1 MTTELIKEI
10 CEFRL
15 LIGLLGE
22 KHQGAW
28 WDCSFLSS
36 SSTAFLAPIYPNSIP
51 IAQYYG
57 VCQAA
62 AMVHDEHIG
71 IGRHY
76 HLYRLPDSIERML
89 SKRLQD
95 KEFSL
100 KANKYLTDRETAINR
115 LKDLGAVEID
125 RAEGPVAVGDFS
137 DTTLYNLLEKSLSY
151 YLTAFESG
159 FKTFP
164 YMRCL

>member
-1 MTTELIKEI
+1 MELTKDI

-15 LIGLLGE
+15 LIGFLGE
-22 KHQGAW
+22 KHQAAW
-28 WDCSFLSS
+28 WDCSFLSP
-36 SSTAFLAPIYPNSIP
+36 SSTAFLAPIYPNSTPLAKYSGIS
-51 IAQYYG
+51 
-57 VCQAA
+57 QAA

-89 SKRLQD
+89 SKQLQD

-100 KANKYLTDRETAINR
+100 QVNKYLTDKETTINR
-115 LKDLGAVEID
+115 LKGLGAVKTD
-125 RAEGPVAVGDFS
+125 PAEGPVAVGDFS
-137 DTTLYNLLEKSLSY
+137 DTTLYNLLEKSLSH

>member
-1 MTTELIKEI
+1 MKLIKDI

-15 LIGLLGE
+15 LIGFLGE
-22 KHQGAW
+22 KHQDAW

-36 SSTAFLAPIYPNSIP
+36 SSTAFLAPIYPNSVP
-51 IAQYYG
+51 LAKYSG
-57 VCQAA
+57 VSHAA
-62 AMVHDEHIG
+62 AIVHDEHIG

-100 KANKYLTDRETAINR
+100 QANKYFTDKETALNR
-115 LKDLGAVEID
+115 LKGLGVINID

-137 DTTLYNLLEKSLSY
+137 DTNLYQLLEKSLSY
-151 YLTAFESG
+151 YLTAFEGG

-164 YMRCL
+164 YMRCS

>member
-1 MTTELIKEI
+1 MATELIKEI

-15 LIGLLGE
+15 LIGFLGE
-22 KHQGAW
+22 KHQSAW

-36 SSTAFLAPIYPNSIP
+36 SSTAFLAPIYPNSVP
-51 IAQYYG
+51 LAQYYG
-57 VCQAA
+57 VNQAA
-62 AMVHDEHIG
+62 AKVHDEHIG

-76 HLYRLPDSIERML
+76 NLYRLPDSMERML
-89 SKRLQD
+89 SKKLQD

-100 KANKYLTDRETAINR
+100 QVSKYLTDRQTALNR
-115 LKDLGAVEID
+115 LKKLGAVKIE
-125 RAEGPVAVGDFS
+125 RTEGPIAVGDFS

-151 YLTAFESG
+151 YLTAFEYG